1 MKVARWREGVTT
13 VPILRCGLV
22 VVSTGRAGPPAA
34 GQPQLGHA
42 AMLSPPL
49 LGELLLAPP
58 ATRGRVLVRL
68 VRVLRE
74 HAGQLGSDFTEP
86 GHFVVDLGHPLA
98 QQLGG
103 VPAGAQATVA
113 DGEQLADLA

>member
-1 MKVARWREGVTT
+1 
-13 VPILRCGLV
+13 
-22 VVSTGRAGPPAA
+22 
-34 GQPQLGHA
+34 
-42 AMLSPPL
+42 
-49 LGELLLAPP
+49 
-58 ATRGRVLVRL
+58 VRL